1 MYKFYVMKRVLFFV
15 ILMLAACSKNNLTGI
30 PAPVRATVLNAGVN
44 IPDGCGWQIRLA
56 DNFKTY
62 HPQNLPDS
70 FKKNN
75 LEVLLSYVEA
85 RDSFYCGIAATAYP
99 VMQIISIKTDK

>member
-1 MYKFYVMKRVLFFV
+1 MKRVLFFA
-15 ILMLAACSKNNLTGI
+15 ILMLAACSKNNLTES
-30 PAPVRATVLNAGVN
+30 PALVRATVLDAGVN
-44 IPDGCGWQIRLA
+44 IPDGYGWQIRLA
-56 DNFKTY
+56 DNLKTY

-85 RDSFYCGIAATAYP
+85 RDSFYCGIATTAYP